1 MSFAK
6 DSNCRQPSDESFSK
20 AKFLTTSVQRVSLSW
35 LLNAIS
41 RVSFHVRRLPG
52 IRLRNTK
59 LPFNPVK
66 SSKTFLRASG
76 LESPRSVGLHGILN
90 STRYFSSPSS
100 STILSF
106 SYLFYIHE
114 ILSIL
119 LYPTN
124 SLFSI
129 LR

>member
-6 DSNCRQPSDESFSK
+6 DSNCQQPSDESFSK

-41 RVSFHVRRLPG
+41 RVSFHARRLPG

-90 STRYFSSPSS
+90 STRYFSSSS
-100 STILSF
+100 STILSL